1 MKLHIIDEYSPLRDV
16 VVCWGTSI
24 PKCEDYSRDDPEYL
38 KYHER
43 PWDKELL
50 LKQQE
55 GFFKALE
62 KYDIKLHF
70 PEVKPELI
78 WQMYTRDTA
87 FVVRDQLYYS
97 NLRAFK
103 ERKGEMEELMKLIK
117 SLGISTSQELIKGT
131 IEGGD
136 VLVDPRGIFVGNGGR
151 TENAT
156 IEELLE
162 YEEGKKLFLGEN
174 IMHLDTRLTLLPR
187 DYALIISEAFT
198 DEDLELVK
206 SRYKLLHVLPE
217 EALDLATNV
226 FMVNPET
233 IFSPEHNTRINEM
246 LKKEGF
252 NLEVVDYT
260 EPIALGGSFRCT
272 TMPLVRD

>member
-1 MKLHIIDEYSPLRDV
+1 MKLHITDEYSPLRDV

-70 PEVKPELI
+70 PEVKPGLI

-103 ERKGEMEELMKLIK
+103 ERNGEMEELMKLIK
-117 SLGISTSQELIKGT
+117 SLGITTTQELIKGT

-136 VLVDPRGIFVGNGGR
+136 ILVDSRGIFVGNGGR

-198 DEDLELVK
+198 DEDLELIK
-206 SRYKLLHVLPE
+206 GRYKLLHVLPE

-233 IFSPEHNTRINEM
+233 IFSPKHNTRINEM

-252 NLEVVDYT
+252 NLEIVDYT

>member
-1 MKLHIIDEYSPLRDV
+1 
-16 VVCWGTSI
+16 
-24 PKCEDYSRDDPEYL
+24 
-38 KYHER
+38 
-43 PWDKELL
+43 
-50 LKQQE
+50 
-55 GFFKALE
+55 
-62 KYDIKLHF
+62 
-70 PEVKPELI
+70 
-78 WQMYTRDTA
+78 
-87 FVVRDQLYYS
+87 
-97 NLRAFK
+97 
-103 ERKGEMEELMKLIK
+103 
-117 SLGISTSQELIKGT
+117 
-131 IEGGD
+131 
-136 VLVDPRGIFVGNGGR
+136 
-151 TENAT
+151 
-156 IEELLE
+156 
-162 YEEGKKLFLGEN
+162 
-174 IMHLDTRLTLLPR
+174 MHLDTRLTLLPR

-272 TMPLVRD
+272 TMPLVRDQGTIL

>member
-1 MKLHIIDEYSPLRDV
+1 MKLHITDEYSPLRDV

-70 PEVKPELI
+70 PEVKPGLI

-103 ERKGEMEELMKLIK
+103 ERNGEMEELMKLIK
-117 SLGISTSQELIKGT
+117 SLGITTTQELIKGT

-136 VLVDPRGIFVGNGGR
+136 ILVDSRGIFVGNGGR

-198 DEDLELVK
+198 DEDLELIK
-206 SRYKLLHVLPE
+206 GRYKLLHVLPE

-252 NLEVVDYT
+252 NLEIVDYT